1 MRLRITTR
9 KVIQRDFQKVTNE
22 TADSGGAPALVV
34 FYEISDRELQ
44 RRLGLIG
51 PQRSALILR

>member
-22 TADSGGAPALVV
+22 TADNETRSSVVAAL
-34 FYEISDRELQ
+34 
-44 RRLGLIG
+44 RRWWFSTKSPTANYNADL
-51 PQRSALILR
+51 A